1 MLSGGKIAIDVG
13 ASTPLVLGAS
23 SIYMGTAAPRLSG
36 GAMVRRF
43 ASGERSRAAF
53 DLTDECRCLH
63 MAGSDSRRAHLGA
76 RAHIGLCTL
85 VLRSMHR
92 MPTGKLHI
100 VPLGGLGEF
109 GMNCMAVRWG
119 DDIIVI
125 DGGLMFPEAE
135 LLGVDI
141 VVPDISYLTENRQR
155 VKGIILTHGHEDHI
169 GALPWILS
177 ELNVPVWGTE
187 FTLAYVEDKL
197 EEHGLL
203 DDADLREI
211 RAGESF
217 KIGPFTIKP
226 IQVTHSLVDCV
237 ALAVH
242 TPLGVIIH
250 TGDFK
255 VDPTPTDNRLFD
267 LHAFAE
273 YGKAGVL
280 ALFQDS
286 TNVERKGYTPSERAV
301 RRKFDEV
308 FAHTK
313 RRLFISCFSSSI
325 HRIKLAVEMA
335 WQHGRKVAF
344 AGRSMNNS
352 AEIAEDLGYI
362 EIPEGLLIHPGE
374 MKNFPPEKV
383 CVLISGT
390 QGEPMSALSRA
401 AVDNHKHAKIEK
413 GDTVM
418 LSSRI
423 IPGNEKAIYRMIDH
437 LFRREAH
444 VIYDDGSS
452 PPVHVSGHASQ
463 EELKLIINLVKP
475 KYFIPIHG
483 EYRQLKLHAEMAAA
497 MKGSVGNVILIES
510 GDVLEIDELGARKA
524 GRVNVGRVCIDSGS
538 RTDVVE
544 DLIVKDRRHL
554 SEDGIVL
561 PIIAINKL
569 TGKVETTPE
578 IVTRGF
584 SPGEDG
590 FVDGARQVVMQTL
603 DSSSAEEKADYGV
616 IKEKIRADL
625 KRYVSKQT
633 QKRPLIM
640 PVILEI

>member
-1 MLSGGKIAIDVG
+1 MPDEPLPVARHLAFSPRHSAAVL
-13 ASTPLVLGAS
+13 ASLLPL
-23 SIYMGTAAPRLSG
+23 
-36 GAMVRRF
+36 
-43 ASGERSRAAF
+43 
-53 DLTDECRCLH
+53 
-63 MAGSDSRRAHLGA
+63 
-76 RAHIGLCTL
+76 
-85 VLRSMHR
+85 
-92 MPTGKLHI
+92 MPTGKLQI
-100 VPLGGLGEF
+100 IPLGGLGEF

-119 DDIIVI
+119 DDIIVV
-125 DGGLMFPEAE
+125 DAGLMFPEVE

-155 VKGIILTHGHEDHI
+155 VRGIILTHGHEDHI

-197 EEHGLL
+197 DEHGLL
-203 DDADLREI
+203 DDADLREM
-211 RAGESF
+211 RPNERFKAGA
-217 KIGPFTIKP
+217 FTIHP
-226 IQVTHSLVDCV
+226 IQVTHSLVNCV
-237 ALAVH
+237 ALAIH
-242 TPLGVIIH
+242 TPLGVVIH

-273 YGKAGVL
+273 YGKNGVL
-280 ALFQDS
+280 ALLQDS

-308 FAHTK
+308 FAHTE

-325 HRIKLAVEMA
+325 HRIKLAVELA
-335 WQHGRKVAF
+335 HQHGRKVAF
-344 AGRSMNNS
+344 LGRSMNNS

-362 EIPEGLLIHPGE
+362 EVPDGLVIHPGE
-374 MKNFPPEKV
+374 MKNYPPEKV

-413 GDTVM
+413 GDTVV

-423 IPGNEKAIYRMIDH
+423 IPGNEKTIYRMIDH

-444 VIYDDGSS
+444 VIYDDGSY
-452 PPVHVSGHASQ
+452 PPIHVSGHASQ

-475 KYFIPIHG
+475 RYFIPVHG
-483 EYRQLKLHAEMAAA
+483 EYRQLKLHAEMAGA
-497 MKGSVGNVILIES
+497 MHGSVGKVMLIES
-510 GDVLEIDELGARKA
+510 GDVLEMDELGARKA

-544 DLIVKDRRHL
+544 DLIIKDRRHL

-569 TGKVETTPE
+569 TGRVETPPE

-584 SPGEDG
+584 NPGEDG
-590 FVDGARQVVMQTL
+590 LMEGARRIVEDTL
-603 DSSSAEEKADYGV
+603 AHSSEEEKADYGV

-625 KRYVSKQT
+625 KRYISKQT

>member
-1 MLSGGKIAIDVG
+1 
-13 ASTPLVLGAS
+13 
-23 SIYMGTAAPRLSG
+23 
-36 GAMVRRF
+36 
-43 ASGERSRAAF
+43 
-53 DLTDECRCLH
+53 
-63 MAGSDSRRAHLGA
+63 
-76 RAHIGLCTL
+76 
-85 VLRSMHR
+85 
-92 MPTGKLHI
+92 MPSGKLQI

-125 DGGLMFPEAE
+125 DAGMMFPEAE

-141 VVPDISYLTENRQR
+141 VVPDISYLTENRQYVR
-155 VKGIILTHGHEDHI
+155 AIVLTHGHEDHI

-177 ELNVPVWGTE
+177 DLNVPVWGTE

-197 EEHGLL
+197 DEHGLL
-203 DDADLREI
+203 DNADLREI
-211 RAGESF
+211 RPGERF
-217 KIGPFTIKP
+217 KVGQFTIHP

-237 ALAVH
+237 SLAIH
-242 TPLGVIIH
+242 TPLGVVIH

-273 YGKAGVL
+273 YGKEGVL
-280 ALFQDS
+280 VLLQDS
-286 TNVERKGYTPSERAV
+286 TNVERRGYTPSERAV

-308 FAHTK
+308 FARTE

-325 HRIKLAVEMA
+325 HRIKLAVELA
-335 WQHGRKVAF
+335 SEHGRKVAF
-344 AGRSMNNS
+344 VGRSMIS
-352 AEIAEDLGYI
+352 SSEIAEDLGYLD
-362 EIPEGLLIHPGE
+362 IPEGLLIHPGE
-374 MKNFPPEKV
+374 VKNYPPQKV
-383 CVLISGT
+383 CMMISGT

-413 GDTVM
+413 GDTVV

-444 VIYDDGSS
+444 VIYDDNST

-483 EYRQLKLHAEMAAA
+483 EYRQLKLHAELAGSMH
-497 MKGSVGNVILIES
+497 GSVGNVMLIES
-510 GDVLEIDELGARKA
+510 GDVLEIDELGARKT
-524 GRVNVGRVCIDSGS
+524 GRVNVGRICIDSGS

-544 DLIVKDRRHL
+544 DLVIKDRRHL
-554 SEDGIVL
+554 SEDGFVL

-569 TGKVETTPE
+569 TGKVEVSPE

-584 SPGEDG
+584 SGGENG
-590 FVDGARQVVMQTL
+590 FMEEVRQVVVQTL
-603 DSSSAEEKADYGV
+603 GQSSEEERADYGV

-625 KRYVSKQT
+625 KRFISKQT
-633 QKRPLIM
+633 QKRALIM

>member
-1 MLSGGKIAIDVG
+1 
-13 ASTPLVLGAS
+13 
-23 SIYMGTAAPRLSG
+23 
-36 GAMVRRF
+36 
-43 ASGERSRAAF
+43 
-53 DLTDECRCLH
+53 
-63 MAGSDSRRAHLGA
+63 
-76 RAHIGLCTL
+76 
-85 VLRSMHR
+85 

-125 DGGLMFPEAE
+125 DAGLMFPEAE

-141 VVPDISYLTENRQR
+141 VVPDISYLIENRER
-155 VKGIILTHGHEDHI
+155 VRAIILTHGHEDHI

-187 FTLAYVEDKL
+187 FTLALLEDKL

-203 DDADLREI
+203 EDADLREM
-211 RAGESF
+211 RSGERF
-217 KIGPFTIKP
+217 KVGPFTIHP
-226 IQVTHSLVDCV
+226 IHVTHSLVDCV
-237 ALAVH
+237 ALAIH
-242 TPLGVIIH
+242 TPLGVLIH

-255 VDPTPTDNRLFD
+255 VDPTPTDNKMFD

-273 YGKAGVL
+273 YGKQGVL

-325 HRIKLAVEMA
+325 HRIKLAVELA

-344 AGRSMNNS
+344 VGRSMTNTS
-352 AEIAEDLGYI
+352 EIAEDLGYI
-362 EIPEGLLIHPGE
+362 EIPEGLLIHPGD
-374 MKNFPPEKV
+374 MKNYPPEKV
-383 CVLISGT
+383 CVMISGT

-413 GDTVM
+413 GDTVV

-437 LFRREAH
+437 LFRRQAY
-444 VIYDDGSS
+444 VIYEDGSS
-452 PPVHVSGHASQ
+452 PPIHVSGHGSQ

-475 KYFIPIHG
+475 KYFIPVHG
-483 EYRQLKLHAEMAAA
+483 EYRQLKLHAEMAGA
-497 MKGSVGNVILIES
+497 MHSSVGSVMLIES
-510 GDVLEIDELGARKA
+510 GDILELDELGARKA

-544 DLIVKDRRHL
+544 DLIIKDRRHL

-569 TGKVETTPE
+569 SGRVESSPE

-584 SPGEDG
+584 APGEDG
-590 FVDGARQVVMQTL
+590 FVDGARQLVMQTL
-603 DSSSAEEKADYGV
+603 EGSSNEEKADYGV

-625 KRYVSKQT
+625 KRYISKQT

>member
-1 MLSGGKIAIDVG
+1 
-13 ASTPLVLGAS
+13 
-23 SIYMGTAAPRLSG
+23 
-36 GAMVRRF
+36 
-43 ASGERSRAAF
+43 
-53 DLTDECRCLH
+53 
-63 MAGSDSRRAHLGA
+63 
-76 RAHIGLCTL
+76 
-85 VLRSMHR
+85 
-92 MPTGKLHI
+92 MPTGKLQV

-119 DDIIVI
+119 EDIIVI
-125 DGGLMFPEAE
+125 DAGLMFPESE

-141 VVPDISYLTENRQR
+141 VVPDISYLTENRHR
-155 VKGIILTHGHEDHI
+155 IRAIILTHGHEDHI

-197 EEHGLL
+197 EEHELL
-203 DDADLREI
+203 NNADLREI
-211 RAGESF
+211 RAGERF
-217 KIGPFTIKP
+217 RVGAFTIHP

-237 ALAVH
+237 ALAIH
-242 TPLGVIIH
+242 TPLGVIVH

-255 VDPTPTDNRLFD
+255 VDPTPTDNKLFD

-273 YGKAGVL
+273 YGKEGVL

-308 FAHTK
+308 FARTQ

-325 HRIKLAVEMA
+325 HRIKLAVELA
-335 WQHGRKVAF
+335 HEHGRKVAF
-344 AGRSMNNS
+344 IGRSMTSS
-352 AEIAEDLGYI
+352 AEIAADLGYMD
-362 EIPEGLLIHPGE
+362 IPDGLLIHPGE
-374 MKNFPPEKV
+374 MKNFAPEKV
-383 CVLISGT
+383 CVMISGT

-413 GDTVM
+413 GDTVV

-423 IPGNEKAIYRMIDH
+423 IPGNEKTIYRMVDH

-444 VIYDDGSS
+444 VIYEDGSS

-475 KYFIPIHG
+475 RYFIPVHG
-483 EYRQLKLHAEMAAA
+483 EYRQLKLHAEMAGA
-497 MKGSVGNVILIES
+497 MHGAVGNVILIES
-510 GDVLEIDELGARKA
+510 GDVLEFDELGARKT

-544 DLIVKDRRHL
+544 DLIIKDRRHL

-569 TGKVETTPE
+569 SGRVETSPE
-578 IVTRGF
+578 IVSRGF

-590 FVDGARQVVMQTL
+590 FMDGAREIVMQTL
-603 DSSSAEEKADYGV
+603 DVSSQEEKADYGV

-625 KRYVSKQT
+625 KRYISKQT

>member
-1 MLSGGKIAIDVG
+1 
-13 ASTPLVLGAS
+13 
-23 SIYMGTAAPRLSG
+23 
-36 GAMVRRF
+36 
-43 ASGERSRAAF
+43 
-53 DLTDECRCLH
+53 
-63 MAGSDSRRAHLGA
+63 
-76 RAHIGLCTL
+76 
-85 VLRSMHR
+85 
-92 MPTGKLHI
+92 MPSGKLQI
-100 VPLGGLGEF
+100 IPLGGLGEF

-119 DDIIVI
+119 DDIIVV
-125 DGGLMFPEAE
+125 DAGLMFPEAE

-141 VVPDISYLTENRQR
+141 VVPDISYLTGNRDKVR
-155 VKGIILTHGHEDHI
+155 GIVLTHGHEDHI

-211 RAGESF
+211 RPGESF
-217 KIGPFTIKP
+217 KIGPFTISP

-273 YGKAGVL
+273 YGKTGVL

-308 FAHTK
+308 FAHTQ

-325 HRIKLAVEMA
+325 HRIKLAVELA
-335 WQHGRKVAF
+335 HQHGRKVAF
-344 AGRSMNNS
+344 LGRSMNNS

-362 EIPEGLLIHPGE
+362 EVPDGLVIHPGE
-374 MKNFPPEKV
+374 MKNYPPEKV

-413 GDTVM
+413 GDTVV

-423 IPGNEKAIYRMIDH
+423 IPGNEKTIYRMIDH

-444 VIYDDGSS
+444 VIYDDGSW
-452 PPVHVSGHASQ
+452 PPTHLRGHARP

-475 KYFIPIHG
+475 RYFIPVHG
-483 EYRQLKLHAEMAAA
+483 EYRQLKLHAEMAGA
-497 MKGSVGNVILIES
+497 MHGSVGKVMLIES

-544 DLIVKDRRHL
+544 DLIIKDRRHL
-554 SEDGIVL
+554 SEDGILL
-561 PIIAINKL
+561 PIIAIHKL
-569 TGKVETTPE
+569 TGRIESPPE
-578 IVTRGF
+578 IVTPGF
-584 SPGEDG
+584 NPGEEG
-590 FVDGARQVVMQTL
+590 LMEGARRIVEDTL
-603 DSSSAEEKADYGV
+603 AHSSEEEKADYGV
-616 IKEKIRADL
+616 IKEKISADL
-625 KRYVSKQT
+625 KR
-633 QKRPLIM
+633 
-640 PVILEI
+640 

>member
-1 MLSGGKIAIDVG
+1 M
-13 ASTPLVLGAS
+13 AS
-23 SIYMGTAAPRLSG
+23 
-36 GAMVRRF
+36 
-43 ASGERSRAAF
+43 
-53 DLTDECRCLH
+53 
-63 MAGSDSRRAHLGA
+63 
-76 RAHIGLCTL
+76 
-85 VLRSMHR
+85 
-92 MPTGKLHI
+92 GKLHV

-109 GMNCMAVRWG
+109 GMNCMALRWG
-119 DDIIVI
+119 DNIIVI
-125 DGGLMFPEAE
+125 DAGLMFPEAE

-141 VVPDISYLTENRQR
+141 VVPDISYLIENRQR
-155 VKGIILTHGHEDHI
+155 VRAIVLTHGHEDHI
-169 GALPWILS
+169 GALPWILF

-203 DDADLREI
+203 DNAELREI
-211 RAGESF
+211 KPGERF
-217 KIGPFTIKP
+217 RIGPFAIHP

-237 ALAVH
+237 SLAIH
-242 TPLGVIIH
+242 TPLGVVMH

-255 VDPTPTDNRLFD
+255 VDPTPTDNKLFD
-267 LHAFAE
+267 LHSFAE
-273 YGKAGVL
+273 YGKEGVL

-308 FAHTK
+308 FARTQ

-325 HRIKLAVEMA
+325 HRIKLAIELA

-344 AGRSMNNS
+344 IGRSMNSS

-362 EIPEGLLIHPGE
+362 EIPDGVLIHPGE
-374 MKNFPPEKV
+374 MKNFAPEKV

-401 AVDNHKHAKIEK
+401 AVDTHKHAKIEK

-444 VIYDDGSS
+444 VIYEDGSS

-475 KYFIPIHG
+475 RYFIPIHG
-483 EYRQLKLHAEMAAA
+483 EYRQLKLHAELAAA
-497 MKGSVGNVILIES
+497 MHGSVGKVVLLES
-510 GDVLEIDELGARKA
+510 GDVLEFDELGARKT

-544 DLIVKDRRHL
+544 DLIIKDRRHL

-569 TGKVETTPE
+569 TGRVESTSPE

-584 SPGEDG
+584 APGEDG
-590 FVDGARQVVMQTL
+590 FKAGARQIVLQTIEL
-603 DSSSAEEKADYGV
+603 SSAEEKADYGV
-616 IKEKIRADL
+616 IKEKIRSDL
-625 KRYVSKQT
+625 KRYISKQT

>member
-1 MLSGGKIAIDVG
+1 
-13 ASTPLVLGAS
+13 
-23 SIYMGTAAPRLSG
+23 
-36 GAMVRRF
+36 
-43 ASGERSRAAF
+43 
-53 DLTDECRCLH
+53 
-63 MAGSDSRRAHLGA
+63 
-76 RAHIGLCTL
+76 
-85 VLRSMHR
+85 
-92 MPTGKLHI
+92 MPTGKLQV

-119 DDIIVI
+119 DDIIVV
-125 DGGLMFPEAE
+125 DAGLMFPEAE

-141 VVPDISYLTENRQR
+141 VVPDISYLTENRER

-169 GALPWILS
+169 GALPFILS

-203 DDADLREI
+203 DDAELNEI
-211 RAGESF
+211 TPGERF
-217 KIGPFTIKP
+217 KIGPFTINP
-226 IQVTHSLVDCV
+226 IQVTHSLVNCV
-237 ALAVH
+237 ALAIH
-242 TPLGVIIH
+242 TPLGVLIH

-273 YGKAGVL
+273 YGKEGVL

-301 RRKFDEV
+301 RRKFEEV
-308 FAHTK
+308 FAHTQQK
-313 RRLFISCFSSSI
+313 LFISCFSSSI

-335 WQHGRKVAF
+335 WEHGRKVAF
-344 AGRSMNNS
+344 VGRSMNNS

-374 MKNFPPEKV
+374 MKNFAPQKI

-423 IPGNEKAIYRMIDH
+423 IPGNEKGIYRMVDH
-437 LFRREAH
+437 LFRRQAH

-463 EELKLIINLVKP
+463 EELRLIINLVKP
-475 KYFIPIHG
+475 KYFIPVHG
-483 EYRQLKLHAEMAAA
+483 EYRQLKLHAELAGA
-497 MKGSVGNVILIES
+497 MHGSVGNVMLIES
-510 GDVLEIDELGARKA
+510 GDVLEFDELGARKV
-524 GRVNVGRVCIDSGS
+524 GRVNVGRICIDSGS

-544 DLIVKDRRHL
+544 DLIIKDRRHL

-569 TGKVETTPE
+569 TGRVESAPE

-584 SPGEDG
+584 SAGEDG
-590 FVDGARQVVMQTL
+590 FMGEARQIVMQTL
-603 DSSSAEEKADYGV
+603 ETSSAEEKTDYGV
-616 IKEKIRADL
+616 IKEKIRTDL
-625 KRYVSKQT
+625 KRYISKQT

>member
-1 MLSGGKIAIDVG
+1 
-13 ASTPLVLGAS
+13 
-23 SIYMGTAAPRLSG
+23 
-36 GAMVRRF
+36 
-43 ASGERSRAAF
+43 
-53 DLTDECRCLH
+53 
-63 MAGSDSRRAHLGA
+63 
-76 RAHIGLCTL
+76 
-85 VLRSMHR
+85 

-109 GMNCMAVRWG
+109 GMNCMAMRWG

-125 DGGLMFPEAE
+125 DAGLMFPEAE

-141 VVPDISYLTENRQR
+141 VVPDISYLIENRQR
-155 VKGIILTHGHEDHI
+155 VRAIILTHGHEDHI

-203 DDADLREI
+203 ENAELHEI
-211 RAGESF
+211 RTDERF
-217 KIGPFTIKP
+217 KAGPFTIHP
-226 IQVTHSLVDCV
+226 IHVTHSLVDCV
-237 ALAVH
+237 SLAIH
-242 TPLGVIIH
+242 TPLGVVIH

-255 VDPTPTDNRLFD
+255 VDPTPTDNKMFD
-267 LHAFAE
+267 LHSFAE
-273 YGKAGVL
+273 YGKEGVL

-308 FAHTK
+308 FARTE

-325 HRIKLAVEMA
+325 HRIKLAVELA
-335 WQHGRKVAF
+335 WEHGRKVAF
-344 AGRSMNNS
+344 IGRSMTS
-352 AEIAEDLGYI
+352 SSEIAEDLGYI

-374 MKNFPPEKV
+374 MKNYPPEKV
-383 CVLISGT
+383 CVMISGT

-413 GDTVM
+413 GDTVV

-437 LFRREAH
+437 LFRRQAH
-444 VIYDDGSS
+444 VIYEDGSS
-452 PPVHVSGHASQ
+452 PPIHVSGHGSQ

-483 EYRQLKLHAEMAAA
+483 EYRQLKLHAEMAGA
-497 MKGSVGNVILIES
+497 MKSSVGSVMLIES
-510 GDVLEIDELGARKA
+510 GDILEFDELGARKA

-544 DLIVKDRRHL
+544 DLIIKDRRHL

-569 TGKVETTPE
+569 SGRVETPPE

-584 SPGEDG
+584 AAGEDG
-590 FVDGARQVVMQTL
+590 FVDGARQLVMQTL
-603 DSSSAEEKADYGV
+603 ESSSAEEKADYGV

-625 KRYVSKQT
+625 KRYISKQT

>member
-1 MLSGGKIAIDVG
+1 
-13 ASTPLVLGAS
+13 
-23 SIYMGTAAPRLSG
+23 
-36 GAMVRRF
+36 
-43 ASGERSRAAF
+43 
-53 DLTDECRCLH
+53 
-63 MAGSDSRRAHLGA
+63 
-76 RAHIGLCTL
+76 
-85 VLRSMHR
+85 
-92 MPTGKLHI
+92 MPTGKLQVI
-100 VPLGGLGEF
+100 PLGGLGEF

-125 DGGLMFPEAE
+125 DAGLMFPEAE

-141 VVPDISYLTENRQR
+141 VVPDISYLIENRQR
-155 VKGIILTHGHEDHI
+155 VRAIILTHGHEDHI

-217 KIGPFTIKP
+217 KIGPFTINP

-237 ALAVH
+237 ALAIH
-242 TPLGVIIH
+242 TPMGTLIH

-273 YGKAGVL
+273 YGKEGVL

-301 RRKFDEV
+301 RAKFQEI
-308 FAHTK
+308 FATAEK
-313 RRLFISCFSSSI
+313 RLFISCFSSSV
-325 HRIKLAVEMA
+325 HRIKLAIDQAFEND
-335 WQHGRKVAF
+335 RKVALV
-344 AGRSMNNS
+344 GRSMTES
-352 AEIAEDLGYI
+352 TEIAQDLGYI
-362 EIPEGLLIHPGE
+362 EIPDGGLIHPAQIRD
-374 MKNFPPEKV
+374 FPQEKV
-383 CVLISGT
+383 CVLIRGT

-401 AVDNHKHAKIEK
+401 AVDNHKHARIQP
-413 GDTVM
+413 GDTVV

-423 IPGNEKAIYRMIDH
+423 IPGNEKAIYRVVGP
-437 LFRREAH
+437 LFRRDAH

-483 EYRQLKLHAEMAAA
+483 EYRQLKLHAELAGSMH
-497 MKGSVGNVILIES
+497 GSVGNVILIES
-510 GDVLEIDELGARKA
+510 GDILEFDELGARKA

-544 DLIVKDRRHL
+544 DLIIKDRRHL

-561 PIIAINKL
+561 PIIAIHKL
-569 TGKVETTPE
+569 TGRVETSPE

-584 SPGEDG
+584 APGEDG
-590 FVDGARQVVMQTL
+590 FMDGAKQIVTQTL
-603 DSSSAEEKADYGV
+603 DVSSEEEKSDYGV

-625 KRYVSKQT
+625 KRYISK
-633 QKRPLIM
+633 
-640 PVILEI
+640 

>member
-1 MLSGGKIAIDVG
+1 M
-13 ASTPLVLGAS
+13 P
-23 SIYMGTAAPRLSG
+23 
-36 GAMVRRF
+36 
-43 ASGERSRAAF
+43 
-53 DLTDECRCLH
+53 
-63 MAGSDSRRAHLGA
+63 
-76 RAHIGLCTL
+76 L
-85 VLRSMHR
+85 VLRSIFR

-109 GMNCMAVRWG
+109 GMNCMAIRWG

-125 DGGLMFPEAE
+125 DAGLMFPEAE

-141 VVPDISYLTENRQR
+141 VVPDISYLIENRQR
-155 VKGIILTHGHEDHI
+155 VRGIVLTHGHEDHI
-169 GALPWILS
+169 GALPWVLS

-211 RAGESF
+211 RPNESF
-217 KIGPFTIKP
+217 KIGPFTVHP

-242 TPLGVIIH
+242 TPLGVIVH

-273 YGKAGVL
+273 YGKTGVL

-308 FAHTK
+308 FAHTR

-344 AGRSMNNS
+344 AGRSMNSS

-374 MKNFPPEKV
+374 IKNFAPEKV
-383 CVLISGT
+383 CVMISGT

-483 EYRQLKLHAEMAAA
+483 EYRQLKLHAEMAGA
-497 MKGSVGNVILIES
+497 MHGSVGNVILIES
-510 GDVLEIDELGARKA
+510 GDVLEFDEMGARKA

-544 DLIVKDRRHL
+544 DLVIKDRRHL

-569 TGKVETTPE
+569 TGRVETSPE

-590 FVDGARQVVMQTL
+590 FVEGAREIVMQTL
-603 DSSSAEEKADYGV
+603 ELSSSEEKTDYGL

>member
-1 MLSGGKIAIDVG
+1 
-13 ASTPLVLGAS
+13 
-23 SIYMGTAAPRLSG
+23 
-36 GAMVRRF
+36 
-43 ASGERSRAAF
+43 
-53 DLTDECRCLH
+53 
-63 MAGSDSRRAHLGA
+63 
-76 RAHIGLCTL
+76 
-85 VLRSMHR
+85 

-119 DDIIVI
+119 EDIIVI
-125 DGGLMFPEAE
+125 DAGLMFPEAE

-141 VVPDISYLTENRQR
+141 VVPDISYLVENRHR
-155 VKGIILTHGHEDHI
+155 VRAIILTHGHEDHI

-177 ELNVPVWGTE
+177 ELKVPVWGTE

-197 EEHGLL
+197 EEHGQL

-211 RAGESF
+211 RPGERF
-217 KIGPFTIKP
+217 KVGPFAIHP

-237 ALAVH
+237 ALAIH
-242 TPLGVIIH
+242 TPLGVIMH
-250 TGDFK
+250 SGDFK
-255 VDPTPTDNRLFD
+255 VDPTPTDNKLFD
-267 LHAFAE
+267 LHSFAE
-273 YGKAGVL
+273 YGKEGVL

-286 TNVERKGYTPSERAV
+286 TNVERKGYTLSERAV

-308 FAHTK
+308 FARTE

-325 HRIKLAVEMA
+325 HRIKLAIELA
-335 WQHGRKVAF
+335 WEHGRKVAF
-344 AGRSMNNS
+344 IGRSMTSS

-374 MKNFPPEKV
+374 MKNFAPEKI
-383 CVLISGT
+383 CVMISGT

-413 GDTVM
+413 GDTVV

-423 IPGNEKAIYRMIDH
+423 IPGNEKAIYRMVDH

-483 EYRQLKLHAEMAAA
+483 EYRQLKLHAELAAS
-497 MKGSVGNVILIES
+497 MHGSVGNVILLES
-510 GDVLEIDELGARKA
+510 GDILEFDELGTRKV

-544 DLIVKDRRHL
+544 DLIIKDRRHL

-561 PIIAINKL
+561 PIIAIHKL
-569 TGKVETTPE
+569 TGRLEASPE

-584 SPGEDG
+584 APGEDG
-590 FVDGARQVVMQTL
+590 FVDGARQIVMQTL
-603 DSSSAEEKADYGV
+603 ELSNDEEKADYGV

-625 KRYVSKQT
+625 KRYISKQT

>member
-1 MLSGGKIAIDVG
+1 M
-13 ASTPLVLGAS
+13 
-23 SIYMGTAAPRLSG
+23 
-36 GAMVRRF
+36 
-43 ASGERSRAAF
+43 
-53 DLTDECRCLH
+53 
-63 MAGSDSRRAHLGA
+63 
-76 RAHIGLCTL
+76 
-85 VLRSMHR
+85 
-92 MPTGKLHI
+92 
-100 VPLGGLGEF
+100 PLGGLGEF
-109 GMNCMAVRWG
+109 GMNCMAIRWG

-125 DGGLMFPEAE
+125 DAGLMFPEAE

-141 VVPDISYLTENRQR
+141 VVPDISYLIENRQR
-155 VKGIILTHGHEDHI
+155 VRAIILTHGHEDHI
-169 GALPWILS
+169 GGLPWVLS
-177 ELNVPVWGTE
+177 ELNVPVFGTE

-203 DDADLREI
+203 EDADLREI
-211 RAGESF
+211 RPNERF
-217 KIGPFTIKP
+217 KVGPFTIHP

-237 ALAVH
+237 ALAIH

-273 YGKAGVL
+273 YGKTGVL

-286 TNVERKGYTPSERAV
+286 TNVGRKGYTPSERAV

-325 HRIKLAVEMA
+325 HRIKLVVEMA
-335 WQHGRKVAF
+335 WQHGRKVVF

-437 LFRREAH
+437 LFRREAY
-444 VIYDDGSS
+444 VIYDDGSY

-463 EELKLIINLVKP
+463 DELKLIINLVKP
-475 KYFIPIHG
+475 KYFIPVHG
-483 EYRQLKLHAEMAAA
+483 EYRQLKLHAEMAGT
-497 MKGSVGNVILIES
+497 MRESVGKAILIES
-510 GDVLEIDELGARKA
+510 GDVLEFDEQGARKA
-524 GRVNVGRVCIDSGS
+524 GRVNVGRICIDSGS

-561 PIIAINKL
+561 PIVAIHKL
-569 TGKVETTPE
+569 TGQVETTPE

-590 FVDGARQVVMQTL
+590 FVDDARQIVMQTL
-603 DSSSAEEKADYGV
+603 EQSSDEEKTDYGV
-616 IKEKIRADL
+616 IKEKIRTDL
-625 KRYVSKQT
+625 KRYISKQT

>member
-1 MLSGGKIAIDVG
+1 
-13 ASTPLVLGAS
+13 
-23 SIYMGTAAPRLSG
+23 
-36 GAMVRRF
+36 
-43 ASGERSRAAF
+43 
-53 DLTDECRCLH
+53 
-63 MAGSDSRRAHLGA
+63 
-76 RAHIGLCTL
+76 
-85 VLRSMHR
+85 

-125 DGGLMFPEAE
+125 DAGLMFPEAE

-141 VVPDISYLTENRQR
+141 VVPDISYLIENRQR
-155 VKGIILTHGHEDHI
+155 VRAIILTHGHEDHI

-187 FTLAYVEDKL
+187 FTLALLEDKL

-203 DDADLREI
+203 EGADLHEI
-211 RAGESF
+211 RPGERF
-217 KIGPFTIKP
+217 KAGPFTIHP
-226 IQVTHSLVDCV
+226 IHVTHSLVDCV
-237 ALAVH
+237 SLAIH
-242 TPLGVIIH
+242 TPLGVLIH

-255 VDPTPTDNRLFD
+255 VDPTPTDNKMFD

-273 YGKAGVL
+273 YGKEGVL

-325 HRIKLAVEMA
+325 HRIKLAVELA

-344 AGRSMNNS
+344 VGRSMTNS
-352 AEIAEDLGYI
+352 SEIAEDLGYI
-362 EIPEGLLIHPGE
+362 EIPEGLLIHPGD
-374 MKNFPPEKV
+374 MKNYPPEKV
-383 CVLISGT
+383 CVMISGT

-413 GDTVM
+413 GDTVV

-423 IPGNEKAIYRMIDH
+423 IPGNEKAIYRMVDH
-437 LFRREAH
+437 LFRRQAH
-444 VIYDDGSS
+444 VIYEDGSS
-452 PPVHVSGHASQ
+452 PPIHVSGHGSQ

-483 EYRQLKLHAEMAAA
+483 EYRQLKLHAEMAGA
-497 MKGSVGNVILIES
+497 MHSSVGNVMLIES
-510 GDVLEIDELGARKA
+510 GEILEFDELGARKA

-544 DLIVKDRRHL
+544 DLIIKDRRHL

-569 TGKVETTPE
+569 SGRVESSPE

-584 SPGEDG
+584 APGEDG
-590 FVDGARQVVMQTL
+590 FVDGARQLVMQTL
-603 DSSSAEEKADYGV
+603 ELSSAEEKADYGV

-625 KRYVSKQT
+625 KRYISKQT

>member
-1 MLSGGKIAIDVG
+1 
-13 ASTPLVLGAS
+13 
-23 SIYMGTAAPRLSG
+23 
-36 GAMVRRF
+36 
-43 ASGERSRAAF
+43 
-53 DLTDECRCLH
+53 
-63 MAGSDSRRAHLGA
+63 
-76 RAHIGLCTL
+76 
-85 VLRSMHR
+85 
-92 MPTGKLHI
+92 MPSGKLQI
-100 VPLGGLGEF
+100 IPLGGLGEF
-109 GMNCMAVRWG
+109 GMNCMALRWG
-119 DDIIVI
+119 DDILVI
-125 DGGLMFPEAE
+125 DAGLMFPEAE

-141 VVPDISYLTENRQR
+141 VVPDISYLAENRDKVR
-155 VKGIILTHGHEDHI
+155 AIVLTHGHEDHI
-169 GALPWILS
+169 GALPWMLS

-197 EEHGLL
+197 DEHGLL

-211 RAGESF
+211 RAGERF
-217 KIGPFTIKP
+217 KVGAFTIHP

-242 TPLGVIIH
+242 TPLGVVIH

-255 VDPTPTDNRLFD
+255 VDPTPTDNKLFD

-273 YGKAGVL
+273 YGKEGVL
-280 ALFQDS
+280 ALLQDS

-308 FAHTK
+308 FASTQ

-335 WQHGRKVAF
+335 HEHGRKIAF
-344 AGRSMNNS
+344 IGRSMNSS

-362 EIPEGLLIHPGE
+362 EIPQGLLIHPGE
-374 MKNFPPEKV
+374 MKNFAPEKV

-413 GDTVM
+413 GDTVV

-444 VIYDDGSS
+444 VIYEDGSS

-475 KYFIPIHG
+475 RYFVPVHG
-483 EYRQLKLHAEMAAA
+483 EYRQLKLHAEMAGA
-497 MKGSVGNVILIES
+497 MHGSVGQVILIES
-510 GDVLEIDELGARKA
+510 GDILEFDELGARKV

-544 DLIVKDRRHL
+544 DLIIKDRRHI

-569 TGKVETTPE
+569 TGEVETAPE

-584 SPGEDG
+584 NIGENG
-590 FVDGARQVVMQTL
+590 LVEGAKQIVMQTL
-603 DSSSAEEKADYGV
+603 DVSSDEEKADYGV

-625 KRYVSKQT
+625 QRYISKQT

>member
-1 MLSGGKIAIDVG
+1 
-13 ASTPLVLGAS
+13 
-23 SIYMGTAAPRLSG
+23 
-36 GAMVRRF
+36 
-43 ASGERSRAAF
+43 
-53 DLTDECRCLH
+53 
-63 MAGSDSRRAHLGA
+63 
-76 RAHIGLCTL
+76 
-85 VLRSMHR
+85 

-109 GMNCMAVRWG
+109 GMNCMAMRWG

-125 DGGLMFPEAE
+125 DAGLMFPEAE

-141 VVPDISYLTENRQR
+141 VVPDISYLIENRQR
-155 VKGIILTHGHEDHI
+155 VRAIILTHGHEDHI

-187 FTLAYVEDKL
+187 FTLALLEDKL

-203 DDADLREI
+203 ENADLREI
-211 RAGESF
+211 RAGERF
-217 KIGPFTIKP
+217 KAGPFTIHP
-226 IQVTHSLVDCV
+226 IHVTHSLVDCV
-237 ALAVH
+237 SLAIH
-242 TPLGVIIH
+242 TPLGVLIH

-255 VDPTPTDNRLFD
+255 VDPTPTDNKMFD

-273 YGKAGVL
+273 YGKEGVL

-325 HRIKLAVEMA
+325 HRIKLAVELA

-344 AGRSMNNS
+344 VGRSMTNS
-352 AEIAEDLGYI
+352 SEIAEDLGYI

-374 MKNFPPEKV
+374 MKNYPPEKV
-383 CVLISGT
+383 CVMISGT

-413 GDTVM
+413 GDTVV

-437 LFRREAH
+437 LFRRQAH
-444 VIYDDGSS
+444 VIYEDGSS
-452 PPVHVSGHASQ
+452 PPIHVSGHASQ

-483 EYRQLKLHAEMAAA
+483 EYRQLKLHAEMAGA
-497 MKGSVGNVILIES
+497 MHSSVGSVMLIES
-510 GDVLEIDELGARKA
+510 GDVLEFDELGARKA

-544 DLIVKDRRHL
+544 DLIIKDRRHL

-569 TGKVETTPE
+569 SGRVESSPE

-584 SPGEDG
+584 APGEDG
-590 FVDGARQVVMQTL
+590 FVDGARQLVMQTL
-603 DSSSAEEKADYGV
+603 ESSSNEEKADYGV

-625 KRYVSKQT
+625 KRYISKQT